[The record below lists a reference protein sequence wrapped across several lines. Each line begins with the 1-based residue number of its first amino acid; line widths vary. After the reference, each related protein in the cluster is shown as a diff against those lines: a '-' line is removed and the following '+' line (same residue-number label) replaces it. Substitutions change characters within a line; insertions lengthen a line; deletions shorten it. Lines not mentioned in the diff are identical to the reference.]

1 MQRLFLLA
9 GVISMC
15 FLTTATSN
23 AQAIQGRWALGV
35 MGVGNYWLSDAS
47 TQKLGGGGEALVS
60 YGFTPNFSLGLLGGF
75 QALKA
80 EQVPAIGSASGYYFA
95 EAVPISL
102 IGVFHLVP
110 KGRVN
115 PYVFVGAG
123 AMVYRRKDWQHNLI
137 PDDKNNVTYVV
148 PVGVG
153 FDAFLSKDV
162 ALTLN
167 AGYRAFGD
175 QVDFIEKG
183 SLNGALTAALG
194 IKWFLGTSESDD
206 EDNDGLTNAQ
216 ERRFGT
222 DPKNPD
228 TDGDGLS
235 DGDEVKKYRTN
246 PLRSDTDGDGLSDG
260 DEVLKYHTD
269 PLKWDTDGDGLSDGD
284 EVLKYHTDPLKVDT
298 DGDGLSDGDEVLKYH
313 TDPLKYDTDGD
324 GLSDGDEVL
333 KYRTDPLKADTDG
346 DGLSDGEEVLKY
358 HTDPLKVDTDGGGV
372 NDGAEVK
379 AGTNPL
385 VPSDD
390 KPAGVIQLQKGR
402 AVILEGVNFPSGSA
416 MLTPGSEVTL
426 LKALQALESQPGIN
440 VEITGFTDDLGGLIQ
455 NENLSLR
462 RAESVKSWLVRH
474 GISASRLTTRGKGP
488 REPIAPNDS
497 AEGRAKNRRI
507 EFRVK

>member
-1 MQRLFLLA
+1 MQRLFLFA

-15 FLTTATSN
+15 FLATATSN
-23 AQAIQGRWALGV
+23 AQAIQGRWAFAV

-47 TQKLGGGGEALVS
+47 TQKFGGGGEGMVS

-80 EQVPAIGSASGYYFA
+80 DQTPPIGSASGYYLA
-95 EAVPISL
+95 ETVPISL
-102 IGVFHLVP
+102 VGVFHFLP
-110 KGRVN
+110 KGRFN
-115 PYVFVGAG
+115 PYLYIGAG
-123 AMVYRRKDWQHNLI
+123 GMVYRRKDWQHNLI
-137 PDDKNNVTYVV
+137 PDDKTNLTYLV

-183 SLNGALTAALG
+183 SLNGALTASLG
-194 IKWFLGTSESDD
+194 IKYFFGTSEADD

-260 DEVLKYHTD
+260 DEILKYHTD

-284 EVLKYHTDPLKVDT
+284 EVLKYHTDPLKADT

-313 TDPLKYDTDGD
+313 TDPLKI
-324 GLSDGDEVL
+324 
-333 KYRTDPLKADTDG
+333 
-346 DGLSDGEEVLKY
+346 
-358 HTDPLKVDTDGGGV
+358 DTDGGGV
-372 NDGAEVK
+372 NDGAEIK

-390 KPAGVIQLQKGR
+390 KPVGVIQLQKGR

-426 LKALQALESQPGIN
+426 LKALQALQSQPGIN
-440 VEITGFTDDLGGLIQ
+440 VEITGFTDDVGNLAQ
-455 NENLSLR
+455 NENLSFR

-474 GISASRLTTRGKGP
+474 GISASRLTARGKGP

-497 AEGRAKNRRI
+497 PEGRAKNRRI